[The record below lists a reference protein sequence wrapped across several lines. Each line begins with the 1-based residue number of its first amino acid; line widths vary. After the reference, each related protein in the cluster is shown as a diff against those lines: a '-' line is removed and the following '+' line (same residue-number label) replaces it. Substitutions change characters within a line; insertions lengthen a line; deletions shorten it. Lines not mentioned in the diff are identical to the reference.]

1 MVPSLVD
8 TQMGMIDYTEKRH
21 LDMDWSLALRLLFP
35 RVGHEPAERHR
46 QLYARTTYD
55 FTCG

>member
-21 LDMDWSLALRLLFP
+21 LDMDWSLASRLLVP
-35 RVGHEPAERHR
+35 RLGLAPAERHR
-46 QLYARTTYD
+46 QLYPRTT
-55 FTCG
+55 

>member
-8 TQMGMIDYTEKRH
+8 TQMGMTDYTEKRH
-21 LDMDWSLALRLLFP
+21 LDMDWSLASRLLLP
-35 RVGHEPAERHR
+35 RLVHGPAERHR

-55 FTCG
+55 STCG